1 MDSNEIANE
10 IYDDTST
17 INDYNTIDDYTTINN
32 DYITFDTISNYI
44 RYNIWD
50 NMYYLEHHVNY
61 AGLEIYNY
69 IDTEFVTALQYFN
82 IMGFLHEI
90 N

>member
-1 MDSNEIANE
+1 MDN
-10 IYDDTST
+10 IYDDST
-17 INDYNTIDDYTTINN
+17 INDYHTIDDYTTINN

-44 RYNIWD
+44 RYNIWND
-50 NMYYLEHHVNY
+50 LEHHVNY

-69 IDTEFVTALQYFN
+69 IDNDFLTTFQYSN